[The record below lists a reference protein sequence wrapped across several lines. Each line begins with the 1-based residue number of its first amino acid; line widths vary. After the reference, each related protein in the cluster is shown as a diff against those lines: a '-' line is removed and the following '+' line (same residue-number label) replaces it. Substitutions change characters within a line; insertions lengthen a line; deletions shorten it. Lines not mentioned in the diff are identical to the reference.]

1 MAFACRG
8 ARHALRAGLGPAGL
22 HGWGGGARHEGG
34 PGPCSRAGLTLQWSH
49 WNYPGH
55 QAAFEICSK
64 PGKTPGTSPGLKR
77 NPLKSSGLWCRFGV
91 RENRKNFPKKR
102 LDGIL
107 HLGYIGRYL
116 SEFLPTLLRI
126 ELATSDSG
134 SFFLS
139 DTIFENRIVCVS
151 L

>member
-1 MAFACRG
+1 MLFEPGSVPLVYTDGAVARAMKVDLAPAPGRDLHSSGRIGITRG
-8 ARHALRAGLGPAGL
+8 TRPRLRSAQSRGRRRARLR
-22 HGWGGGARHEGG
+22 
-34 PGPCSRAGLTLQWSH
+34 TQ
-49 WNYPGH
+49 
-55 QAAFEICSK
+55 
-64 PGKTPGTSPGLKR
+64 KR

>member
-1 MAFACRG
+1 LELPG
-8 ARHALRAGLGPAGL
+8 APGRVWDLLKAGEDRRARLR
-22 HGWGGGARHEGG
+22 
-34 PGPCSRAGLTLQWSH
+34 TQ
-49 WNYPGH
+49 
-55 QAAFEICSK
+55 
-64 PGKTPGTSPGLKR
+64 KR